1 MKILISGSTGFV
13 GTALVPYL
21 EAEGH
26 EVIRLVRRRTAPEGR
41 QVRWNPE
48 TGTIYTDGL
57 AGVDAVVHLAGENI
71 AGGRWTAKRKARIR
85 DSRVKGTRLL
95 SQTLARLDPKPKV
108 LVCPSGAGYYGDRG
122 DEVLREKSGPGS
134 DFLAGIVQ
142 DWEAAASPAAKAGI
156 RVVNLRFG
164 LVLGSGG
171 GALAKM
177 LMPFKLGLGGR
188 LGSGK
193 QYVSWISLDDALR
206 AYHHALITEALGGPV
221 NTAAPAPVTNAEFTR
236 TLGRALKRPTLL
248 PLPSFALRV
257 LFGELADT
265 LLFSTRMES
274 PKLQNSGFQFHHP
287 DLKTAFTAVLK
298 KR

>member
-1 MKILISGSTGFV
+1 
-13 GTALVPYL
+13 
-21 EAEGH
+21 
-26 EVIRLVRRRTAPEGR
+26 
-41 QVRWNPE
+41 
-48 TGTIYTDGL
+48 
-57 AGVDAVVHLAGENI
+57 VHLAGENI
-71 AGGRWTAKRKARIR
+71 AGGRWTDGRKARIR
-85 DSRVKGTRLL
+85 DSRIKGTRLL
-95 SQTLARLDPKPKV
+95 SQTLARLEPKPRV